1 MRSTLGILAALAA
14 ASPAAAQTLLDE
26 MAETGRFERF
36 LAGIEAAGLDDRLIG
51 PGPVTVFAPTD
62 EAYDRFVDEELGRAF
77 RDDPAM
83 ARQVL
88 LTHIAEGAAF
98 PADDLPR
105 TIDVAN
111 GETVTVDWTGRELLA
126 TVDGGTEVSQT
137 VAIENGDVRSGNGI
151 AHPITGLLLP
161 QDATLDALLDP
172 DEADPDPDPDASAV
186 AVAPVAAEIEEEP
199 PIPSDGSYLDD
210 VVEGADRDAIRRAPS
225 EAPSEAPSAR
235 EDVTVL
241 TTDPDAGGE
250 EGVIVLTPSEDPASA
265 SGPPDAAP
273 TDASP
278 DMAIVDA
285 SPDASTAGDA
295 PDASTAGDPPD
306 ASAADGRAAREAEE
320 VAESVATLAPEA
332 RGGDVI
338 IEEMNVTV
346 ESAPRVEPRTVAPSR
361 MMGEPA
367 ASETAPPAGE
377 PAPAAPSGG
386 DAPGAEPAASADGPE
401 EAILSTTMIGWPV
414 YGQDGEEVGEVGDVI
429 VLQDTG
435 AVDGVLVKV
444 GGFLGTHLG
453 SHLVRVDL
461 DELRIDAADEALI
474 ADVPGDDIAG
484 RQAYTG
490 PELRP

>member
-1 MRSTLGILAALAA
+1 MNTIREDPTMRSTLGILAALIA

-36 LAGIEAAGLDDRLIG
+36 LMGIEAAGLEDRLTG

-62 EAYDRFVDEELGRAF
+62 EAYDRFVDEDLVRAF
-77 RDDPAM
+77 RGDPDM

-88 LTHIAEGAAF
+88 LTHIAEGAAYS
-98 PADDLPR
+98 ADDLPR

-111 GETVTVDWTGRELLA
+111 GETVTIDWTGRELLA
-126 TVDGGTEVSQT
+126 TVDGGTEVSAT
-137 VAIENGDVRSGNGI
+137 VEIENGDVRSGNGI

-161 QDATLDALLDP
+161 QDATLDALRDP
-172 DEADPDPDPDASAV
+172 ADADADADASTV
-186 AVAPVAAEIEEEP
+186 AEAPVAVEIEEGP

-210 VVEGADRDAIRRAPS
+210 LVEGADGEAIRRAPS
-225 EAPSEAPSAR
+225 EAPSASR
-235 EDVTVL
+235 DVTVL
-241 TTDPDAGGE
+241 TTDPDAAGD

-265 SGPPDAAP
+265 SGPPDAP
-273 TDASP
+273 TAGGP
-278 DMAIVDA
+278 
-285 SPDASTAGDA
+285 PDASVAG
-295 PDASTAGDPPD
+295 GPPD
-306 ASAADGRAAREAEE
+306 ASAEAGRAVREAEE
-320 VAESVATLAPEA
+320 VAESIATLAPDA

-346 ESAPRVEPRTVAPSR
+346 EASPRVEPRTVAPSR

-367 ASETAPPAGE
+367 GSETGAPAGE

-386 DAPGAEPAASADGPE
+386 EATGGDPAASAGEPE

-435 AVDGVLVKV
+435 VVDGVLVEM

-474 ADVPGDDIAG
+474 ADVSGDDIAG
-484 RQAYTG
+484 RPAYTG

>member
-1 MRSTLGILAALAA
+1 MRSTLGILAALIA

-36 LAGIEAAGLDDRLIG
+36 LTGIEAAGLEGRLTG

-88 LTHIAEGAAF
+88 LTHIAEGVAY

-126 TVDGGTEVSQT
+126 TVDGGTEVART

-161 QDATLDALLDP
+161 QDATLEALLDP
-172 DEADPDPDPDASAV
+172 AGADASPV
-186 AVAPVAAEIEEEP
+186 AEALVAAEIEEEP

-210 VVEGADRDAIRRAPS
+210 VVEGADGEAIRRAPV
-225 EAPSEAPSAR
+225 EAPSAQ
-235 EDVTVL
+235 EDVAVL

-250 EGVIVLTPSEDPASA
+250 EGVIVLTPSKDPAGT
-265 SGPPDAAP
+265 SGLPAAAP
-273 TDASP
+273 ADATP
-278 DMAIVDA
+278 DVSTAGA
-285 SPDASTAGDA
+285 SPDAPA
-295 PDASTAGDPPD
+295 AGDPPD
-306 ASAADGRAAREAEE
+306 ASAAVERAVRQAEE

-332 RGGDVI
+332 GGGDVI

-377 PAPAAPSGG
+377 PAPAVPSGG
-386 DAPGAEPAASADGPE
+386 DAAGSGAEPAASADEPE

-414 YGQDGEEVGEVGDVI
+414 YGRDGEEVGEVGDVI

-435 AVDGVLVKV
+435 AVDGVLVEV
-444 GGFLGTHLG
+444 GGFLGTRLG

-474 ADVPGDDIAG
+474 ADVSGDDIAG